1 MSIAVAD
8 VRPFIERS
16 QDLELMTLPNLEKL
30 LGKSLV

>member
-1 MSIAVAD
+1 MSIAIAD

-30 LGKSLV
+30 LA

>member
-16 QDLELMTLPNLEKL
+16 EELEMLTLPNLKKL
-30 LGKSLV
+30 LG